1 MNERERA
8 KQGWREVGV
17 SGGPHLKRMVG
28 MYQELGFEVHLEE
41 GMLADQECSKCY
53 EEEGET
59 PYKVYVRSKDEVGKD
74 SQK

>member
-17 SGGPHLKRMVG
+17 SGGPHLERMVE
-28 MYQELGFEVHLEE
+28 MYKELGFEMHLEE
-41 GMLADQECSKCY
+41 VVPADQECSKCY

-59 PYKVYVRSKDEVGKD
+59 PYKVYVRSKDEAGKD
-74 SQK
+74 SRK

>member
-41 GMLADQECSKCY
+41 GMPADQECSKCY

-59 PYKVYVRSKDEVGKD
+59 PYKVYVRSKDEAGKY
-74 SQK
+74 SRK